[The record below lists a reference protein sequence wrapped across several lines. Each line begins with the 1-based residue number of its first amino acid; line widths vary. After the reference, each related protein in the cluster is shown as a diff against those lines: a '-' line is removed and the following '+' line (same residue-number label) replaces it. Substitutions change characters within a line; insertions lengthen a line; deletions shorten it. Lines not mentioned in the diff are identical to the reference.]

1 MVDRASAPLIG
12 RDHPLDVLGANLG
25 RARSGNASVV
35 LVSGETG
42 VGKTRLV
49 TEFLDRE
56 RPAVLAGTCVPLAG
70 EPLPYAALTQALRQ
84 GSGLVHEATARSPEL
99 ARLLPGGE
107 APTPRGAPTPGSGD
121 RLRLFQA
128 VLALLSRMGAE
139 RPAVHVV
146 EDLHWADRSTLDL
159 LSFLATNL
167 RHERVMLLLT
177 YRADSVD
184 RQDPLSRWLAELGR
198 LHRTERVDLDRL
210 DDAQATELVTALTGR
225 VPDPERLEDTLAR
238 SAGNPLFVEQ
248 LVLAGE
254 QAGPLPATLHGLLE
268 SRVATL
274 PEGTRRLLGAAA
286 VIGRAAPVPL
296 LARVL
301 GDGVESVE
309 EDLRPALKAH
319 VTELR
324 DDDRVGFQHPA
335 FREVV
340 YAELLPGERRRLHRA
355 GAEALTAE
363 AAAEPEVV
371 GEIARHWHLAGDLP
385 RALESSVA
393 AGHAYERLYA
403 FADARDSYQRA
414 LDLLPAVPNEL
425 DPVDL
430 RTRAGECA
438 SLSGDSTAAIRLL
451 GEALAG
457 ATAPAHR
464 AALLQRLGSYH
475 FLAGDG
481 PAAEAAFREALGLL
495 PPGETSTLAARLHA
509 GVALLAVAWSRLDEA
524 DAASAEALRISRAIA
539 AHREEGLALNARA
552 LVLATRGDL
561 DEGERLLRAS
571 LDIARETG
579 QPHDLGSAYAN
590 LAHVLAL
597 AGRIDAGLT
606 LARTGIVELS
616 RYGQD
621 RQNGSLLL
629 FNIGDVLLKS
639 GRVAEAEELIA
650 AALARHPRGIMAA
663 PLLLAG
669 ARSSMVQ
676 GDLTTAWERCEQ
688 ARLVVE
694 AENAPAAWLREIL
707 ETAAEIELWAGRP
720 DAALEVV
727 WDGLSAIAGTDEM
740 ALGTMLVALGLRALA
755 DQAGVR
761 RDTRAR
767 AQQESRR
774 DTLLTRLAEVHERSA
789 DTDVP
794 GDPVVDL
801 LCHAEQLRIAADGG
815 ADAWREVATAWDR
828 LERPFPAAYARWREA
843 ESRLRQGVGAAA
855 VAPLRAAHDAARRL
869 GATLLVEEAENLARW
884 YRVDLLPEPDPAEPP
899 AVEHPLDDYGL
910 TTREREVLDAL
921 AAGHT
926 NQEIATALFIS
937 VKTASVHVSNILRK
951 LDVRSRHDAARL
963 AHRLGGT
970 S

>member
-1 MVDRASAPLIG
+1 MG
-12 RDHPLDVLGANLG
+12 NLG

-56 RPAVLAGTCVPLAG
+56 HPAVLAGACVPLAG

-84 GSGLVHEATARSPEL
+84 GSGVVREATTRSPEL
-99 ARLLPGGE
+99 ARLLPGTE
-107 APTPRGAPTPGSGD
+107 VPTPGGGPTPGSGD

-128 VLALLSRMGAE
+128 VLALLTRMGAE
-139 RPAVHVV
+139 RPVVHVV

-159 LSFLATNL
+159 LAFLATNL
-167 RHERVMLLLT
+167 RDERVVLLLT
-177 YRADSVD
+177 YRTDSVD

-198 LHRTERVDLDRL
+198 LHHTERVVLDRL
-210 DDAQATELVTALTGR
+210 EHAAATELVTALTGQA
-225 VPDPERLEDTLAR
+225 PDPERLEDTLAR

-254 QAGPLPATLHGLLE
+254 QDGPLPATLHGLLE

-301 GDGVESVE
+301 ADDVESVE
-309 EDLRPALKAH
+309 DDLRPALNAH
-319 VTELR
+319 VTEVR
-324 DDDRVGFQHPA
+324 GDDRIGFQHPA

-355 GAEALTAE
+355 AAEALTAE
-363 AAAEPEVV
+363 SAAEPEVV

-414 LDLLPAVPNEL
+414 IDLLPAVPNEL
-425 DPVDL
+425 DAVDL

-438 SLSGDSTAAIRLL
+438 SLSGDYSAAIGLI

-457 ATAPAHR
+457 STEPAQR
-464 AALLQRLGSYH
+464 AALLQRLGSFH
-475 FLAGDG
+475 FLSGDG
-481 PAAEAAFREALGLL
+481 PAAESAFRESLGLL

-524 DAASAEALRISRAIA
+524 EAACAEALRISREIGAR
-539 AHREEGLALNARA
+539 REEGLALNAQA

-561 DEGERLLRAS
+561 QEGERLLRVS

-590 LAHVLAL
+590 LSHVLAL
-597 AGRIDAGLT
+597 GRRIDAGLT

-629 FNIGDVLLKS
+629 FNIGDMLLKS

-663 PLLLAG
+663 PVLLAG
-669 ARSSMVQ
+669 ARSSLIQ

-694 AENAPAAWLREIL
+694 AESAPGAWLREIL
-707 ETAAEIELWAGRP
+707 ETGAEIELWAGRP
-720 DAALEVV
+720 EAALEVV
-727 WDGLSAIAGTDEM
+727 WDALSAIAGTDEM
-740 ALGTMLVALGLRALA
+740 AAGSMLVALGLRALA
-755 DQAGVR
+755 DQAAVR
-761 RDTRAR
+761 RDARAR
-767 AQQESRR
+767 TRHDSRR
-774 DTLLTRLAEVHERSA
+774 DTLLTRLGEVHERSA
-789 DTDVP
+789 ETDVP
-794 GDPVVDL
+794 ADPVVDL
-801 LCHAEQLRIAADGG
+801 LCHAEQRRSEGDG
-815 ADAWREVATAWDR
+815 ADAWRDVATGWEGF
-828 LERPFPAAYARWREA
+828 ERPFPAAYARWREA

-855 VAPLRAAHDAARRL
+855 IAPLRAAHGAAREM
-869 GATLLVEEAENLARW
+869 GADLLVEEVENLARW
-884 YRVDLLPEPDPAEPP
+884 YRVDLLPEAPVADPAAE
-899 AVEHPLDDYGL
+899 VHPLDGYGL
-910 TTREREVLDAL
+910 TSREREVLDAL

-926 NQEIATALFIS
+926 NQEIATTLFIS

-951 LDVRSRHDAARL
+951 LDVRSRHEAARL
-963 AHRLGGT
+963 AHRLGGA

>member
-1 MVDRASAPLIG
+1 MG
-12 RDHPLDVLGANLG
+12 NLG
-25 RARSGNASVV
+25 RTRSGNASVL

-56 RPAVLAGTCVPLAG
+56 RPAVLAGACVPLAG

-84 GSGLVHEATARSPEL
+84 GSGVVREATTRSPEL
-99 ARLLPGGE
+99 ARLLPGNE
-107 APTPRGAPTPGSGD
+107 EPTPGGAPTPGSGD

-128 VLALLSRMGAE
+128 VLALLTRMGAE
-139 RPAVHVV
+139 RPVVHVV

-159 LSFLATNL
+159 LAFLATNL
-167 RHERVMLLLT
+167 RDERVMLLLT
-177 YRADSVD
+177 YRTDSVD
-184 RQDPLSRWLAELGR
+184 RQNPLSRWLAELGR
-198 LHRTERVDLDRL
+198 LHQTERVVLDRL
-210 DDAQATELVTALTGR
+210 DHAEATELVTALTGQA
-225 VPDPERLEDTLAR
+225 PDPERLEDTLAR

-254 QAGPLPATLHGLLE
+254 QDGPLPATLHGLLE

-274 PEGTRRLLGAAA
+274 PEGSRRLLGAAA
-286 VIGRAAPVPL
+286 VIGRAASVPL

-301 GDGVESVE
+301 ADDVESVE
-309 EDLRPALKAH
+309 DDLRPALSAH

-324 DDDRVGFQHPA
+324 SDDRIGFQHPA

-355 GAEALTAE
+355 AAEALTAE
-363 AAAEPEVV
+363 SAAEPEVV

-385 RALESSVA
+385 RALDSSVA

-403 FADARDSYQRA
+403 FTDARDSYLRA
-414 LDLLPAVPNEL
+414 IDLLPAVPNEL
-425 DPVDL
+425 DAVDL
-430 RTRAGECA
+430 LTRACECA
-438 SLSGDSTAAIRLL
+438 SLSGDYAAAIGLI

-457 ATAPAHR
+457 STAPAQR
-464 AALLQRLGSYH
+464 AALLQRLGSCH

-481 PAAEAAFREALGLL
+481 PAAESAFREALGLL

-524 DAASAEALRISRAIA
+524 EAACAEALWISREIGAQ
-539 AHREEGLALNARA
+539 REEGLALNAQA

-561 DEGERLLRAS
+561 QEGERLLRAS
-571 LDIARETG
+571 LDIAREIG

-590 LAHVLAL
+590 LSHVLAL
-597 AGRIDAGLT
+597 AGRVDAGLT
-606 LARTGIVELS
+606 LARTGIRELS

-621 RQNGSLLL
+621 RQNGSLML
-629 FNIGDVLLKS
+629 FNIGDMLLKS

-663 PLLLAG
+663 PVLLAG
-669 ARSSMVQ
+669 ARSSLIQ

-694 AENAPAAWLREIL
+694 AESAPAAWLREIL
-707 ETAAEIELWAGRP
+707 ETGAEIELWAGRP
-720 DAALEVV
+720 EAALEVV
-727 WDGLSAIAGTDEM
+727 WDALSAIAGTDEM
-740 ALGTMLVALGLRALA
+740 AAGSMLVALGLRALA
-755 DQAGVR
+755 DQAAVR
-761 RDTRAR
+761 RDARAR
-767 AQQESRR
+767 TQHDSRR
-774 DTLLTRLAEVHERSA
+774 DTLLTRLGEVHERSA
-789 DTDVP
+789 ATDVP
-794 GDPVVDL
+794 SDQVVDL
-801 LCHAEQLRIAADGG
+801 LCHAEQRRSEGDG
-815 ADAWREVATAWDR
+815 ADAWRDVATGWEG

-855 VAPLRAAHDAARRL
+855 IAPLRAAHAAAREL
-869 GATLLVEEAENLARW
+869 GANLLVEEVENLARW
-884 YRVDLLPEPDPAEPP
+884 YRVDLLPEAPVADPAAE
-899 AVEHPLDDYGL
+899 AHPLDGYGL
-910 TTREREVLDAL
+910 TSREREVLDAL

-926 NQEIATALFIS
+926 NQEIATTLFIS

-951 LDVRSRHDAARL
+951 LDVPSRHEAARL
-963 AHRLGGT
+963 AHRLG

>member
-1 MVDRASAPLIG
+1 MVDRVSAPLIG
-12 RDHPLDVLGANLG
+12 RDRPLNVLVGNLE
-25 RARSGNASVV
+25 RARSGDASVV

-49 TEFLDRE
+49 TEFLARE

-84 GSGLVHEATARSPEL
+84 GSGVVREATTRSPEL
-99 ARLLPGGE
+99 ARLLPGME
-107 APTPRGAPTPGSGD
+107 APTTPGAGPTPGSGD

-128 VLALLSRMGAE
+128 VLALLARMGAE
-139 RPAVHVV
+139 RPVVHVV

-159 LSFLATNL
+159 LAFLATNL
-167 RHERVMLLLT
+167 RDERVMVLLT

-198 LHRTERVDLDRL
+198 LHHTERVLLDRL
-210 DDAQATELVTALTGR
+210 EQAEATELVTALTGQA
-225 VPDPERLEDTLAR
+225 PDPERLEDTLAR

-248 LVLAGE
+248 LVLAGGRD
-254 QAGPLPATLHGLLE
+254 GPLPATLHGLLE

-274 PEGTRRLLGAAA
+274 PDGTRRLLGAAA
-286 VIGRAAPVPL
+286 VIGRASSVPL
-296 LARVL
+296 LAGVL
-301 GDGVESVE
+301 ADGVESVE
-309 EDLRPALKAH
+309 DHLRPALNAH

-324 DDDRVGFQHPA
+324 SDDTIGFQHPA

-355 GAEALTAE
+355 AAEALTAE
-363 AAAEPEVV
+363 SAAEPEVV

-385 RALESSVA
+385 RALDSSVA

-425 DPVDL
+425 DAVDL

-438 SLSGDSTAAIRLL
+438 SLSGDYAAAISLI

-457 ATAPAHR
+457 STAPAHR
-464 AALLQRLGSYH
+464 AALLQRLGSCH

-481 PAAEAAFREALGLL
+481 PAAESAFREALDLL

-524 DAASAEALRISRAIA
+524 EAACAEALRISRAIG
-539 AHREEGLALNARA
+539 AHREEGLALNAHA

-561 DEGERLLRAS
+561 EEGERLLRAS

-579 QPHDLGSAYAN
+579 QPNDLGSAYAN
-590 LAHVLAL
+590 LSHVLAL

-606 LARTGIVELS
+606 LARTGIVELG

-629 FNIGDVLLKS
+629 FNIGDMLLKS
-639 GRVAEAEELIA
+639 GRVVEAEELIA

-663 PLLLAG
+663 PVLLAG
-669 ARSSMVQ
+669 ARSSLIQ

-694 AENAPAAWLREIL
+694 AESAPGAWLREIL
-707 ETAAEIELWAGRP
+707 ETGAEIELWAGRP
-720 DAALEVV
+720 EAALELV
-727 WDGLSAIAGTDEM
+727 WDALSAIAGTDEM
-740 ALGTMLVALGLRALA
+740 ALGSMLVALGLRALA
-755 DQAGVR
+755 DQVAVR
-761 RDTRAR
+761 REARAR
-767 AQQESRR
+767 TQHDSRR
-774 DTLLTRLAEVHERSA
+774 DTLLTRLGEAHERSA
-789 DTDVP
+789 ETDVR

-801 LCHAEQLRIAADGG
+801 LCHAEQGRLDGDG
-815 ADAWREVATAWDR
+815 ADAWRDVASAWEG

-855 VAPLRAAHDAARRL
+855 IAPLRAAHATAREL

-884 YRVDLLPEPDPAEPP
+884 YRVDLLPESPVADPAAE
-899 AVEHPLDDYGL
+899 AHPLDSYGL
-910 TTREREVLDAL
+910 TSREREVLDAL

-926 NQEIATALFIS
+926 NQEIATTLFIS

-951 LDVRSRHDAARL
+951 LDVRSRGEAARL
-963 AHRLGGT
+963 AHRLGA
-970 S
+970 